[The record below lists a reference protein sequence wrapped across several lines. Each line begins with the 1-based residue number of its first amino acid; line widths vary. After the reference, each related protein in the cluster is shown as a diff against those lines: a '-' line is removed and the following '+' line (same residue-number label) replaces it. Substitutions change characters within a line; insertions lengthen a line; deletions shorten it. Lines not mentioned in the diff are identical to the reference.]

1 MAVAISTDT
10 VFHSDDIIEGFAH
23 IKAKKVNKAV
33 RWELPGG
40 ATTSNRETAEAY
52 ARKLDRMIQ
61 VNMERQGLSKRD
73 LLWS

>member
-10 VFHSDDIIEGFAH
+10 VFHSNDIIVGFGH
-23 IKAKKVNKAV
+23 VKATEVNGHV

-40 ATTSNRETAEAY
+40 STTTDYTEAQ
-52 ARKLDRMIQ
+52 AVAQRLDRLITR
-61 VNMERQGLSKRD
+61 NKERTGCS